1 MATLSKIIVSS
12 LLGLLFLSC
21 NFTGSF
27 GTGEN
32 GNGNVITQQRSVSE
46 SFHTVHASSGLDV
59 YLTQDAT
66 ESIAV
71 QADENLHDLI
81 VTDLNDGILTITTSK
96 NIGNASAKKVH
107 LNVTNLK
114 QIKATSGSDVFS
126 TNTIVA
132 DYLDVSATSG
142 ADVQLSLEANNVTS
156 NATSGS
162 DISLSG
168 TTKILSTNASSG
180 ADIKAKDLKAEQ
192 VSANASSG
200 SDITVSVITELNA
213 SATSGGDIKYYG
225 NPTSISASENVTKK
239 SD

>member
-12 LLGLLFLSC
+12 LLGFLFLSC
-21 NFTGSF
+21 TFNGNF
-27 GTGEN
+27 GTGVS
-32 GNGNVITQQRSVSE
+32 GNGAVITEQRSASG
-46 SFHTVHASSGLDV
+46 SFHTIHASSGLDV
-59 YLTQDAT
+59 YLTQSTT

-81 VTDLNDGILTITTSK
+81 ITELNDGILTITTSK
-96 NIGNASAKKVH
+96 NIGRASAKKVL

-126 TNTIVA
+126 TNTIVT

-142 ADVQLSLEANNVTS
+142 ADIQLSIEANHVAS

-168 TTKILSTNASSG
+168 TTKILTTNASSG
-180 ADIKAKDLKAEQ
+180 ADIKAKDLIADQ
-192 VSANASSG
+192 VNAKASSG
-200 SDITVSVITELNA
+200 SDITVWVNTELNA
-213 SATSGGDIKYYG
+213 SASSGGDIKYYG
-225 NPTSISASENVTKK
+225 NPTTLSVSENVVRKA
-239 SD
+239 D